1 MTTYIT
7 QNATT
12 GVSAIQSTGSW
23 FGILVTIAFCTVLL
37 MLAILAISSLER
49 YKKLWKFLRW
59 LKGSLG
65 YFGWGTLSILV
76 ISIPAMLVY
85 WELHQASNGN
95 IVPLQWTI
103 YPVAIYVAVSLIG
116 YLVKKYVVD
125 RIRKYNATLNKE
137 NKKR

>member
-7 QNATT
+7 QNVTTT

-65 YFGWGTLSILV
+65 YFGWGTLSLLV

-85 WELHQASNGN
+85 WELHQASKGN
-95 IVPLQWTI
+95 IVPIQWTI

-116 YLVKKYVVD
+116 YLVKKYVINRVK
-125 RIRKYNATLNKE
+125 KYNATLNKG
-137 NKKR
+137 K